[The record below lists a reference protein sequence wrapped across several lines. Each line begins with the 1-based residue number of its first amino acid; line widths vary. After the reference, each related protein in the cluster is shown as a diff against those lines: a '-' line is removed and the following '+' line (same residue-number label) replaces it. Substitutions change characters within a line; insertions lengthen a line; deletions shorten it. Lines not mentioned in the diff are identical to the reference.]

1 LEIEVTSTAGDSTL
15 ARVIEMVQ
23 GAQAKKTDT
32 ERFVDRFAGY
42 YTPVVVVLAVLTAA
56 IPPLVIAEPIA
67 VEVAG
72 YGITFAADWGTWFVR
87 GLTLLVIA
95 CPCAFVISTP
105 VSVVSGSRARRK
117 TAS

>member
-1 LEIEVTSTAGDSTL
+1 MPVDKVSGDEVFAGAINEEGYLEIEVTSTAGDSTL

-72 YGITFAADWGTWFVR
+72 YGSRSPRTGGR
-87 GLTLLVIA
+87 GSSA
-95 CPCAFVISTP
+95 
-105 VSVVSGSRARRK
+105 GSRCW
-117 TAS
+117 